1 MLPEGDAKRFISTTA
16 NKGDAPAPSTLWMGR
31 PRCWVLS
38 NLLRPR
44 CGIAKEQGLKAG
56 GPAQSWRAHE
66 PLAWKLWS
74 RMKARLLSGLW
85 HVTPSL
91 RFGLFI

>member
-1 MLPEGDAKRFISTTA
+1 MRK
-16 NKGDAPAPSTLWMGR
+16 

-38 NLLRPR
+38 NLLRPH
-44 CGIAKEQGLKAG
+44 CGITKEQGLKAG
-56 GPAQSWRAHE
+56 GLAQSRHSHE

-74 RMKARLLSGLW
+74 RMKVRLLSGLW

-91 RFGLFI
+91 SFGLCI